1 MRHNILRRISGLRAD
16 ERASSNEAEDQM
28 AETRGGVLIHGILR
42 RIIKSVITDAKV
54 LTFRVAQL

>member
-1 MRHNILRRISGLRAD
+1 MRHSIARRMSGLRAD

-28 AETRGGVLIHGILR
+28 AEIRGGVPIHEILR